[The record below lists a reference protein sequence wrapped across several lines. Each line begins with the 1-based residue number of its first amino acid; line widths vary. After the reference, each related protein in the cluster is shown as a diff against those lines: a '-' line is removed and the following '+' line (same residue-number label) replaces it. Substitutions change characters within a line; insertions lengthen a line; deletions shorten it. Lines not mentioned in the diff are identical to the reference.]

1 MQQKR
6 KGTFNRRFEK
16 LNAFLLNAFMFQKKE
31 LNH

>member
-16 LNAFLLNAFMFQKKE
+16 LNVFLMPFMFQKKE